1 MDLTTSLEHGQTTVL
16 RVKGEID
23 LATAEQ
29 FRASIGEA
37 LSEHSP
43 VVVDMADV
51 TFIDASG
58 LRVILQAAESANG
71 HGPLKI
77 TNAARVKR
85 LFDLVGLTEVPSL
98 QLRESD

>member
-1 MDLTTSLEHGQTTVL
+1 MYFTTSLERGPTAVL

-29 FRASIGEA
+29 FRASMEEA
-37 LSEHSP
+37 IARHSP
-43 VVVDMADV
+43 VLVDMADV

-71 HGPLKI
+71 HGPLRL
-77 TNAARVKR
+77 THAARVKR
-85 LFDLVGLTEVPSL
+85 LFELVGLTEVQSL
-98 QLRESD
+98 ELRESD